1 MDKIAVKR
9 SSGAHPLAAEALRVE
24 ATLYP
29 AEPPAAKPAHGA
41 ISQETLRGGL
51 YLAGR
56 YGLGV
61 LVSAGNMLVM
71 TWWLGPHAY
80 GLFVTAISLVA
91 FLAVVSRGGIDT
103 FLVRCEKAPQQGQ
116 YETASAI
123 ILAMSLAMMVL
134 AALITP
140 LLIRWYGSRDFVL
153 PYLVLL
159 VTIPTSGLTGVPMAK
174 LERELDFRRIAAIE
188 LSGQVLGLIA
198 AVALAWAK
206 AGVWAPVAGQLVWQV
221 FTLAAT
227 SRASRLKPRLRLHS
241 EHWGSMC
248 RFGVGMTLSL
258 RTWQLRTLVNPILV
272 GRLAGTEAVAFVA
285 LAIRIAEALGTFRLA
300 AGRMAI
306 AALARLQDRKDNF
319 QSALKS
325 ALFLQVITL
334 GPLLCAF
341 ALAGPFLLRHVIG
354 PKWAPSLLIYPF
366 IAAGVLVNS
375 IFNLQASAL
384 FVLEQHWTVM
394 RSYIAH
400 VALLGGGTWL
410 LFPRWGILGYG
421 WAELVACLAYYLIH
435 RRLRNEFRIS
445 IGNIALLAG
454 AFTAVLFLP
463 RFVALIFPHAFA

>member
-1 MDKIAVKR
+1 
-9 SSGAHPLAAEALRVE
+9 
-24 ATLYP
+24 
-29 AEPPAAKPAHGA
+29 
-41 ISQETLRGGL
+41 
-51 YLAGR
+51 
-56 YGLGV
+56 
-61 LVSAGNMLVM
+61 
-71 TWWLGPHAY
+71 
-80 GLFVTAISLVA
+80 
-91 FLAVVSRGGIDT
+91 
-103 FLVRCEKAPQQGQ
+103 
-116 YETASAI
+116 
-123 ILAMSLAMMVL
+123 
-134 AALITP
+134 LITP
-140 LLIRWYGSRDFVL
+140 LLIRWYGSHEFVL
-153 PYLVLL
+153 PYLILL
-159 VTIPTSGLTGVPMAK
+159 ITIPASGLTGVPMAK

-206 AGVWAPVAGQLVWQV
+206 AGVWAPVAGQLVWQI

-227 SRASRLKPRLRLHS
+227 SRASRLKLGLRLHS
-241 EHWGSMC
+241 EHWRPMC

-354 PKWAPSLLIYPF
+354 SKWAPSLVIYPF

-421 WAELVACLAYYLIH
+421 WAELAACLAYYFIH

-454 AFTAVLFLP
+454 AFTALLFLP
-463 RFVALIFPHAFA
+463 RFLAFIFPHASA